1 MTGFESIVAM
11 LKTRSGLSL
20 GIDKTYL
27 VQARLEPILKRR
39 ALPSL
44 AVLADRL
51 RLDPSLE
58 REVVEAMTTNE
69 TLFFRDG
76 RPFDHLRDVMLP
88 RLHRSRP
95 KGVPLRI
102 WSAAAST
109 GQEAYS
115 LAMLVGEMGPML
127 AGRAVEIVGTDI
139 AREPL
144 QRGEQGLYTQ
154 FEVQRGLP
162 ARLLVKYFTKEEGGW
177 RINRPL
183 RDMVRFREWNLLS
196 DLSGLGRFD
205 VIFCRNVLIYFDQ
218 ATKARTLE
226 AVSRRL
232 SPEGAIY
239 LGAAETILGLNV
251 GLSPVAGGHGIF
263 ARNTTAGTAV
273 MPCQQ

>member
-1 MTGFESIVAM
+1 MSGFENIAAV
-11 LKTRSGLSL
+11 LKARSGLSL
-20 GIDKTYL
+20 GVDKAYL
-27 VQARLEPILKRR
+27 VQARLEPILKKRG
-39 ALPSL
+39 LSSL

-51 RLDPSLE
+51 HVDPALE

-88 RLHRSRP
+88 RLHASRP
-95 KGVPLRI
+95 KGMPLRI

-115 LAMLVGEMGPML
+115 LAMLVSEMGPAL

-144 QRGEQGLYTQ
+144 QRGEHGLYTQ

-162 ARLLVKYFTKEEGGW
+162 ARLLVKYFAKEDGGW

-226 AVSRRL
+226 AASRLL

-239 LGAAETILGLNV
+239 LGAAETILGMKV
-251 GLSPVAGGHGIF
+251 GLSPVPGGHGIF
-263 ARNTTAGTAV
+263 QRSVAAGTIIT
-273 MPCQQ
+273 MC